1 MSCACK
7 LPTGDHV
14 VVLEGAVDSGTT
26 RVGAR
31 TLFVFDEVSFKGTS
45 GSVIAQ
51 SALVTDEATVD
62 AEGTSLAETP
72 AGDGSGPA
80 FVIAA
85 VASPRAQ
92 TGAGDVRPSVEI
104 GGDVANELA
113 KTTIPSGKLSAY
125 LDDNGAGEAGD
136 GAGLHDLG
144 RGQGRRHLDH
154 RLQLRRLPLSDVRHR
169 GLASG
174 HAPRFNVT
182 SIDVKEPQMPE
193 TAAKPADVSSLASRQ
208 ISYADLYER
217 WEQGN
222 WKATAIDFSAD
233 RAGWEALTDIQ
244 RSSALWI
251 YSMFFYGEDSVT
263 DNLSP
268 YIDAA
273 PREEQKYFLATQQ
286 VDEARHSVFFARF
299 FREVIGVEGDYSAGL
314 AYTLPQ
320 LNWGYR
326 QVFDR
331 LDRMAD
337 ELRADRS
344 LPKFAQAIALY
355 HMVVEAT
362 LAQPGQ
368 HFIEDFF
375 TREGTMPG
383 FSEGMKNVSR
393 DEQRHIGFGVK
404 TLSECFAE
412 TDECKAAV
420 DELMREV
427 LPMSMGVFVPPNW
440 DREYT
445 RCYGFE
451 IEDIYAFGMR
461 SVETK
466 WRAAGYPITE
476 MPLGRLPARLRA
488 VAGGARG
495 GRDQAAPGRRH
506 RPARRRPRLLAGDAA
521 DALRRHGPLGRPLGG
536 ERQAAHD
543 PVALHRRGAL
553 APADRQRLD
562 RRRAGRGAEARP
574 HLRDELAR
582 LDRGHAPGAA
592 TRAGRCFSVGC
603 APGATRWCC

>member
-1 MSCACK
+1 
-7 LPTGDHV
+7 
-14 VVLEGAVDSGTT
+14 
-26 RVGAR
+26 
-31 TLFVFDEVSFKGTS
+31 
-45 GSVIAQ
+45 
-51 SALVTDEATVD
+51 
-62 AEGTSLAETP
+62 
-72 AGDGSGPA
+72 
-80 FVIAA
+80 
-85 VASPRAQ
+85 
-92 TGAGDVRPSVEI
+92 
-104 GGDVANELA
+104 
-113 KTTIPSGKLSAY
+113 
-125 LDDNGAGEAGD
+125 
-136 GAGLHDLG
+136 
-144 RGQGRRHLDH
+144 
-154 RLQLRRLPLSDVRHR
+154 
-169 GLASG
+169 
-174 HAPRFNVT
+174 
-182 SIDVKEPQMPE
+182 MPV
-193 TAAKPADVSSLASRQ
+193 TAAKSKDVSALAGQQ

-222 WKATAIDFSAD
+222 WKATAIDFSKD
-233 RAGWEALTDIQ
+233 RDGWAGLSDVQ
-244 RSSALWI
+244 RRSALWI

-320 LNWGYR
+320 LNYSYR

-337 ELRADRS
+337 ELRKDRS

-383 FSEGMKNVSR
+383 FTDGMKNVSR

-412 TDECKAAV
+412 TDECKEAV
-420 DELMREV
+420 VELMREV

-451 IEDIYAFGMR
+451 VEDIYAFGMR

-466 WRAAGYPITE
+466 WKAAGYPITE
-476 MPLGRLPARLRA
+476 MPSDVFPLDMEASPEER
-488 VAGGARG
+488 
-495 GRDQAAPGRRH
+495 
-506 RPARRRPRLLAGDAA
+506 AA
-521 DALRRHGPLGRPLGG
+521 DAIKLLQAGLTGEPVADPDSSPEMQQMLFDVMARSVDHSAVNGKPITLQWRFTDAEPWHLRIDNGST
-536 ERQAAHD
+536 AAHRGEAPD
-543 PVALHRRGAL
+543 PDLTFETSWRDWIAVTTQGGD
-553 APADRQRLD
+553 P
-562 RRRAGRGAEARP
+562 RRAMLQRKIRPRGNPLLLLKMPRIFP
-574 HLRDELAR
+574 R
-582 LDRGHAPGAA
+582 
-592 TRAGRCFSVGC
+592 
-603 APGATRWCC
+603 